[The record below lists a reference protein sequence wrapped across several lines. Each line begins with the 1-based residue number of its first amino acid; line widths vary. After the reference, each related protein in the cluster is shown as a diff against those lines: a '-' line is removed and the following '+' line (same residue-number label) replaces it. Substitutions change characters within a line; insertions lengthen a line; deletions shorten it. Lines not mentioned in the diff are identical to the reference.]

1 MRPVASPTMTGADDG
16 NDAALAADERAALI
30 AAHERRVDALRNSAQ
45 YRVGELV
52 IASARSPRRLVRL
65 PVDLWRLRKELL
77 AENLI
82 APLAPVTGEP
92 ARQVVVAT
100 ILDEFSHQAFAPEWE
115 QRPLGATAPAD
126 QLTAIGPALLFVE
139 SAWEGNGG
147 AFRYD
152 LAHFAKRQG
161 SPLRDV
167 LVAADKADIP
177 TVFWNKEDP
186 VHFDD
191 FADAASQFDWIFTTD
206 ADCIDRYV
214 ELAEHD
220 RVAALPFAAQPRL
233 HNPIGAPPQRLA
245 RACFAGSW
253 QADNYA
259 DRGADVELLLR
270 PVLDAGLLDIFDRM
284 AAPGANGARFPAPYD
299 RAVLGS
305 RRYDDL
311 LDEYRRYACFLNVNS
326 VKTSPTMCSRRVFEL
341 LACRTPV
348 VSTPSRAID
357 ELLGDTVITVET
369 QADARHAVERLT
381 GDPEHRDRVG
391 QLGYRAVMSRHT
403 YGHRVDQILDTL
415 GIASTPAAPRVTVL
429 APTNRPE
436 FLDRLLD
443 NFSRQRD
450 VVAELIVLTN
460 SDRFDRA
467 DVDRRLASSRG
478 PGDPPRRR
486 ADDGRVPQRRPR
498 RHRRPIRRQVRRR
511 RPLRRALPARCLVG
525 PSLHRRRD
533 RRQED
538 VLRLPRG
545 SRRDRPAVPWQRIH
559 AREPGERL
567 DDADRPR
574 GFPEAKFAALN
585 LGEDIDL
592 CERAIDAGPSCSPP
606 TGTTTSPYVAATRG
620 PTAGRSATTIIAS
633 GPCRSARDWPSTAQ
647 WCELGDRSWF
657 SRSPYRCLVY
667 S

>member
-16 NDAALAADERAALI
+16 NDAALASDERAALI

-92 ARQVVVAT
+92 ARKVVVAT
-100 ILDEFSHQAFAPEWE
+100 ILDEFSHQVFAPEWD
-115 QRPLGATAPAD
+115 QRPLGATSPAD
-126 QLTAIGPALLFVE
+126 QLTAMGASLLFVE

-147 AFRYD
+147 AFRHD

-167 LVAADKADIP
+167 LVAADKADLP
-177 TVFWNKEDP
+177 TVFWNTEDP
-186 VHFDD
+186 VHYED
-191 FADAASQFDWIFTTD
+191 FADAAGQFDWIFTTD

-214 ELAEHD
+214 KLADHE

-233 HNPIGAPPQRLA
+233 HHPIGAPPQRLA

-259 DRGADVELLLR
+259 DGGADVELLLR

-284 AAPGANGARFPAPYD
+284 AAPGAHGARFPAPYD
-299 RAVLGS
+299 QAVLGS
-305 RRYDDL
+305 RPYAEL

-348 VSTPSRAID
+348 VSTPSRAIA

-381 GDPEHRDRVG
+381 GDAEHRDRVG

-403 YGHRVDQILDTL
+403 YAHRVDQILDTL

-443 NFSRQRD
+443 NFVRQREVSAD
-450 VVAELIVLTN
+450 LIVLTN
-460 SDRFDRA
+460 SDRFDRP
-467 DVDRRLASSRG
+467 DVDRRLASIPRARAIHLAAGLTMGECLNNGLAATDARFVAKFDDDDHYGAWYLHDALLVHRYLDAAIVGKKTFYAYLEG
-478 PGDPPRRR
+478 PDETVLRFPGNEFTP
-486 ADDGRVPQRRPR
+486 ANRVSGSTMV
-498 RHRRPIRRQVRRR
+498 IDRQV
-511 RPLRRALPARCLVG
+511 
-525 PSLHRRRD
+525 
-533 RRQED
+533 
-538 VLRLPRG
+538 
-545 SRRDRPAVPWQRIH
+545 
-559 AREPGERL
+559 
-567 DDADRPR
+567 
-574 GFPEAKFAALN
+574 FPEAKFAAVN

-592 CERAIDAGPSCSPP
+592 CERAIEAGHVVFSADRYN
-606 TGTTTSPYVAATRG
+606 YVAVRRPDARTH
-620 PTAGRSATTIIAS
+620 SWTISDDDYRIGTSRVDS
-633 GPCRSARDWPSTAQ
+633 GLALERTMI
-647 WCELGDRSWF
+647 
-657 SRSPYRCLVY
+657 
-667 S
+667 